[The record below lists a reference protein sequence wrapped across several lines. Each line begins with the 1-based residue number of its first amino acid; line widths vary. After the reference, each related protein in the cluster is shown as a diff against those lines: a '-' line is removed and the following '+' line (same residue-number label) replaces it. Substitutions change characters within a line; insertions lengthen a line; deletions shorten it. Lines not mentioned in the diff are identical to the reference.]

1 MHIFVYMLRCADGSF
16 YVGSTRASLEQ
27 RIGQHNAGHF
37 GGYTAKR
44 RPVTLVFRQ
53 DFQRITDAIAA
64 ERQLKGW
71 SRAKKEAL
79 VRGDCD
85 TIKALADGWTKRSE
99 MRRALRH
106 APSGRAQGEGS

>member
-1 MHIFVYMLRCADGSF
+1 MHIFVYMLRCSDGSY

-27 RIGQHNAGHF
+27 RVSQHNTGHF

-44 RPVTLVFRQ
+44 RPVTLVFQQ

-64 ERQLKGW
+64 ERQLKGR

-79 VRGDCD
+79 VRGDYD
-85 TIKALADGWTKRSE
+85 TIKALADGWAKRAE
-99 MRRALRH
+99 TRRALLH
-106 APSGRAQGEGS
+106 GPSARAQGEES